1 MFKDKFIGGP
11 LDGEVRD
18 VAQET
23 LGGANVRDRETQV
36 EYARAPHLDTED
48 VRAWIVAAPEPE
60 PVLQQAPAPAVR
72 RAPTPPLFPPDDDPV
87 QVIVENKRCL
97 TLGEVARF
105 VDAARANGWQDHQ
118 EVEGVS
124 GWSLRL
130 RKLSMRKN

>member
-36 EYARAPHLDTED
+36 EYTRAPHLDTEE
-48 VRAWIVAAPEPE
+48 VRAWIVADSEPE
-60 PVLQQAPAPAVR
+60 PVQQQTPAPS
-72 RAPTPPLFPPDDDPV
+72 RAAAPPVTEGDPL
-87 QVIVENKRCL
+87 QVIVENKRGL
-97 TLGEVARF
+97 TLGELARF

-118 EVEGVS
+118 QVEGVS

-130 RKLSMRKN
+130 RKLSMRKT